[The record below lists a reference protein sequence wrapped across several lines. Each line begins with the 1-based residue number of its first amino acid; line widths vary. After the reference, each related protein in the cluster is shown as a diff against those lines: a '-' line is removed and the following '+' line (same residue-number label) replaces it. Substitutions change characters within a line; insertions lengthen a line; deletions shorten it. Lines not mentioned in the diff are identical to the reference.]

1 MKYTET
7 TAKKG
12 MVKYKKG
19 HSKLELDYGFL
30 NEINYDDKRQLKEVV
45 ETLFGKIKELEKL
58 NKSLEE
64 TFKNR
69 VDQLEKEFSERL
81 ERIEQAFE
89 QNIKEWLSV

>member
-1 MKYTET
+1 MTET

-12 MVKYKKG
+12 MVKYKNG
-19 HSKLELDYGFL
+19 HSKLEFDYGFL

-45 ETLFGKIKELEKL
+45 ETLFGKIKGLEEL
-58 NKSLEE
+58 NKYLEE

-69 VDQLEKEFSERL
+69 IDQLEKEYNERL
-81 ERIEQAFE
+81 ERIEKAFE